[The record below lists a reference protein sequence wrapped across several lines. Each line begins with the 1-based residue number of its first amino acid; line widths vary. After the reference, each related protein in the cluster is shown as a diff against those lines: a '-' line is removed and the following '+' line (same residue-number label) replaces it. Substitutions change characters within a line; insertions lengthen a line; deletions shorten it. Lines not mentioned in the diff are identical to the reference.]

1 MKNLLWILTL
11 ALIVVMP
18 TQWGVHVGG
27 TTRTVTRQ
35 TEQVQDDGTVKIV
48 ETKNAKR
55 EGGIHVTPGDALLVV
70 VFALWAAYV
79 IFRRKLFEVRLPFL
93 AVFALLAVVLA
104 SVIRSKAWGSGMREF
119 LQLGAYFVGGWLVFA
134 NCITTRR
141 RLRAAVDL
149 FSIVVAAIVVV
160 ALYQYRGAVK
170 GNVFEVGGS
179 FGNRNVLGAFLAISL
194 PFVFA
199 LALYEKRLWQR
210 FALALA
216 VALGAMVTLSGGAL
230 IAIAVALL
238 FVAGAKSQKA
248 LLGVL
253 IATALAL
260 TLLPDTLY
268 LPRHSDIVISSV
280 NPYLSNNFLDRRK
293 GEPEPYEE
301 PVVATR
307 YKRWYAASRRIQDPA
322 ASLLGAGPGKYSQ
335 TVAAYYGSVEKPSGD
350 TDHVPGFNIEAD
362 EPDTFNMYLVT
373 CVEAGPL
380 ALVALI
386 WVGVLFLGR
395 NLRNHGKSGD
405 EFGKA
410 LALGAAGALVG
421 AAVCAVFSNILVRGV
436 AMPFIFVALSG
447 ILWAKLPDSPEP
459 EQSR

>member
-55 EGGIHVTPGDALLVV
+55 EVGIHVTPGDALLVV

-210 FALALA
+210 F
-216 VALGAMVTLSGGAL
+216 TLSGGAL